1 MAACTTGAGGWIE
14 LPRDWKL
21 ATTGAANAL
30 SSAAS
35 CAAVATGS
43 LSETGAVDELHALR
57 KRARPATPN
66 AAPHTW
72 ERNDMYTSRGKSVRA
87 LGPFEL

>member
-1 MAACTTGAGGWIE
+1 
-14 LPRDWKL
+14 
-21 ATTGAANAL
+21 
-30 SSAAS
+30 
-35 CAAVATGS
+35 VATGS